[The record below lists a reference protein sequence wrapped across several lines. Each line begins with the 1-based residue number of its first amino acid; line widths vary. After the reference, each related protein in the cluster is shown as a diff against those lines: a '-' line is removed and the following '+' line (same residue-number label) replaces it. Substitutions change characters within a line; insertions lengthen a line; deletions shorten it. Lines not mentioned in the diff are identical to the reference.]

1 MNGFYIEHPRQKE
14 IDEMINLVNSL
25 NMNMHGD
32 VIKLM
37 NDQIYNLLVVSPPS
51 FRINVP
57 LDGIN
62 EIFPIGIDLDEICKK
77 VGDEYYEIFSNQM
90 E

>member
-1 MNGFYIEHPRQKE
+1 MNVYIEHPRQKE
-14 IDEMINLVNSL
+14 IDEMIKLVNSL
-25 NMNMHGD
+25 TINSHGD
-32 VIKLM
+32 IIKLM

-57 LDGIN
+57 LDDLN
-62 EIFPIGIDLDEICKK
+62 EIFPIGIEFDEINKK

>member
-1 MNGFYIEHPRQKE
+1 MNVYIEHPRQKE
-14 IDEMINLVNSL
+14 IDEMIKLVNSL
-25 NMNMHGD
+25 AINSNGD
-32 VIKLM
+32 IIKLM
-37 NDQIYNLLVVSPPS
+37 SDQIYNLLVVSPPS

-57 LDGIN
+57 LDDLN
-62 EIFPIGIDLDEICKK
+62 EIFPIGIEFDKINKK

>member
-1 MNGFYIEHPRQKE
+1 MNVYIEHPRQKE
-14 IDEMINLVNSL
+14 IDEMIELVNSL
-25 NMNMHGD
+25 TINSHGD
-32 VIKLM
+32 IIKLM

-57 LDGIN
+57 LDDLN
-62 EIFPIGIDLDEICKK
+62 EIVPIGIEFDEINKK

>member
-1 MNGFYIEHPRQKE
+1 MNVYIEHPRQKE
-14 IDEMINLVNSL
+14 IDEMIELVNSL
-25 NMNMHGD
+25 TINSHGD
-32 VIKLM
+32 IIKLM

-57 LDGIN
+57 LDDLN
-62 EIFPIGIDLDEICKK
+62 EIFPIGIEFDEINKK